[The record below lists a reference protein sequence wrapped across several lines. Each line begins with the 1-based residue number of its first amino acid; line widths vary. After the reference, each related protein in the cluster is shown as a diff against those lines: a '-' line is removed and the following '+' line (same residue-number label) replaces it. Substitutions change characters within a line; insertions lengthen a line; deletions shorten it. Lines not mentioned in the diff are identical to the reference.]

1 MVYLNKPHY
10 ILYYERAGCP
20 DMRYFSTI
28 EELNQWIRWQLEFE
42 KECNVDVSDGTR
54 ILSIIREEGL

>member
-20 DMRYFSTI
+20 DMRYFSSI
-28 EELNQWIRWQLEFE
+28 EELNQWLRRQLSIEEEF
-42 KECNVDVSDGTR
+42 DVEESDRTT